1 MATRTQY
8 IVRSQ
13 DKTTGKLETASY
25 DNLEYAKIH
34 FSGLDTRNDNR
45 LVRVEQDKGQDT
57 YTLLPV

>member
-1 MATRTQY
+1 MAIRTQY

-34 FSGLDTRNDNR
+34 YLGLDTRNLNR
-45 LVRVEQDKGQDT
+45 LQKVEYGKGQDV
-57 YTLLPV
+57 YTDCEV